1 MNPKEQDLVVD
12 GDVYEAQ
19 QSTTQQTK
27 QHKKQVRRRLH
38 TSRPY
43 QEKLLNMA
51 EARREIVT
59 ALKYHRASM
68 KQASEQQ
75 QQQQQHQTQEEQQ
88 RQSVSLNSSHK
99 PSFEQDGRYKSKRNP
114 RIYPSCKPNFTNY
127 MDGFSH
133 SYSPYPPPQASNY
146 YTYPY
151 ASSLAPPPLMPD
163 NPNFILP
170 SQTLGLNLNFHDF
183 NTIDTTTFHLNNS
196 SFSSSYSSPTSS
208 SPPLSVVTDQEV
220 PSALGVG
227 SSSLVLDSIQAC
239 ASTQVI
245 SGGLHTAMDD
255 EGMEE
260 IRSLGEQYQM
270 EWNDTM
276 NLVKSACWS
285 KFLKNIE
292 NGAPG
297 PKIEDGSFHVF
308 EEHVEFP
315 PWLDANGSCLEQC
328 SENYF
333 QDSNLPCMD
342 IGDIEGIDEDWL
354 V

>member
-12 GDVYEAQ
+12 GDVCEAK
-19 QSTTQQTK
+19 QSNTQQIK

-59 ALKYHRASM
+59 ALKYHRATM
-68 KQASEQQ
+68 KQASEQKQ
-75 QQQQQHQTQEEQQ
+75 QQQQNQEEQQ
-88 RQSVSLNSSHK
+88 KPLISFNYSHK
-99 PSFEQDGRYKSKRNP
+99 PSFDQDGRYKSKRNP
-114 RIYPSCKPNFTNY
+114 RIYPSCKTNSTNY
-127 MDGFSH
+127 MNGFSH

-146 YTYPY
+146 YTYPS
-151 ASSLAPPPLMPD
+151 ASTLAPPTLMPD

-183 NTIDTTTFHLNNS
+183 NTIDTTTFHLKNS
-196 SFSSSYSSPTSS
+196 SFSSSYSSTTSS

-220 PSALGVG
+220 PSALGEG
-227 SSSLVLDSIQAC
+227 SSSLVLDSIQSC
-239 ASTQVI
+239 ASTQV

-276 NLVKSACWS
+276 SLVKSACWF
-285 KFLKNIE
+285 KFLKNME
-292 NGAPG
+292 NGAHEA
-297 PKIEDGSFHVF
+297 KIEDGSCHVF
-308 EEHVEFP
+308 EELVEFP

-328 SENYF
+328 SQNYF
-333 QDSNLPCMD
+333 QDSTLPCMD
-342 IGDIEGIDEDWL
+342 IGDIEGMDEDWL
-354 V
+354 E